1 MRRTVSY
8 ALRAAWI
15 ILCAAFLVAAF
26 SLGAWY
32 VSQALQGNDARAELE
47 SRWRESRPYGDAVSV
62 SPGDV
67 VGRIIVPR
75 MGLDVPLVEMADVD
89 DRENL
94 NKGPAHLAGSAL
106 PGQPGNCVIAGHR
119 TTYSRPFFS
128 LDTMEEGDEIVL
140 VDLSRNTY
148 SYQVT
153 QVLIVEPDDVW
164 VMEPTS
170 EPSTTLIACHPLFSA
185 RKRIVVKAVVRR

>member
-1 MRRTVSY
+1 M
-8 ALRAAWI
+8 
-15 ILCAAFLVAAF
+15 ILCTAFFVTAIC
-26 SLGAWY
+26 LGTWY
-32 VSQALQGNDARAELE
+32 VSQALRGNDARAELE
-47 SRWRESRPYGDAVSV
+47 SLWRESLPCGDTASI

-67 VGRIIVPR
+67 VGRIVVPR
-75 MGLDVPLVEMADVD
+75 IGLDAPLVEMANVD

-106 PGQPGNCVIAGHR
+106 PGRPGNCVIAGHR

-128 LDTMEEGDEIVL
+128 LDNMEEGDEIVL

-148 SYQVT
+148 SYQVA
-153 QVLIVEPDDVW
+153 QVLIVEPGDVW
-164 VMEPTS
+164 VMEPTA

-185 RKRIVVKAVVRR
+185 RKRIVVKAVLR